1 MERWGFL
8 FSVVNSPTVYF
19 LMTTRAVCPNIN
31 PVILCTHVCDISYA
45 ACYCEIQMAE
55 RISLSVTSKAVGKCL
70 ERACIHS
77 RSSCPWWSL
86 VKFLL
91 FDHESLTKQ
100 HLLKEINE
108 SRNISYNYC
117 WIIIG

>member
-1 MERWGFL
+1 MGLRVFCGEL
-8 FSVVNSPTVYF
+8 SNSVFFNDNACCLSEYQSSNTC
-19 LMTTRAVCPNIN
+19 A
-31 PVILCTHVCDISYA
+31 HVCDISYA

-55 RISLSVTSKAVGKCL
+55 RISLSVTLKAVGKCL

-77 RSSCPWWSL
+77 CSSCPWWSL